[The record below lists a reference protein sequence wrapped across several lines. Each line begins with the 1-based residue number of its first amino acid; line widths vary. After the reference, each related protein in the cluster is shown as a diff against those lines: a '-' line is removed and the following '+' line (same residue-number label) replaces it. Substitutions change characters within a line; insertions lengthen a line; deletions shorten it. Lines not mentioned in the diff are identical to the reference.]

1 MRTKILFSLL
11 SLLFLCL
18 LVVCIWLNSAQYFDK
33 IIGVVFSI
41 FIRFNPSTQIFCF
54 NHWKFHGTF
63 GLQIILA
70 QILLPKNYRQKTDY
84 CLFFNSSGFI
94 FQSLEWIPDSS
105 LSIIQSLHASEKYAY
120 DIIKFFFTKLST
132 VVFYN
137 S

>member
-1 MRTKILFSLL
+1 MRTKILF

-54 NHWKFHGTF
+54 NHWKFHGAF
-63 GLQIILA
+63 GLQILQIL
-70 QILLPKNYRQKTDY
+70 QILLPKFYRQKTDY